1 MIIERLELKNYRQ
14 FRDQKIVFALGEDN
28 RRITVIQGANGTGK
42 TNILNAVTWCLY
54 DEERHLGDADRGL
67 PLVNNITL
75 SALEIEQICHV
86 KVELVLRIKNDE
98 KMIATRVATFKK
110 TGENEAER
118 VGTKFK
124 VLYQKDGDFK
134 PAPEPELIVN
144 QYLPKDIQEYFIFHC
159 ERLDDYFKGPA
170 KSRLIK
176 KEVFKISQLSLFEN
190 VFSHLKNRNDEYS
203 KELKKINNNHLKK
216 LLKQTNDKFLPGSE
230 YIKQWG
236 YAVDE
241 SGTMPYTK

>member
-1 MIIERLELKNYRQ
+1 MIIEMLELKNYRQ

-75 SALEIEQICHV
+75 SALELEQICHV
-86 KVELVLRIKNDE
+86 KVELVLCINNDE
-98 KMIATRVATFKK
+98 KIIATRVATFKK
-110 TGENEAER
+110 TGENEVEK
-118 VGTKFK
+118 VGTKFE
-124 VLYQKDGDFK
+124 VLYQKGGDFK

-176 KEVFKISQLSLFEN
+176 KEVFKISQLALFEN
-190 VFSHLKNRNDEYS
+190 VFCHLKNRNDEYS
-203 KELKKINNNHLKK
+203 KELKKINPEADHIKHLIDD
-216 LLKQTNDKFLPGSE
+216 KQCFYSSDLSE
-230 YIKQWG
+230 TIEKYLRKG
-236 YAVDE
+236 
-241 SGTMPYTK
+241 PLFK